1 MRLYNSN
8 GDSIEIDDT
17 EVENISDGYHT
28 FKELYY
34 HRAVLFATIVN
45 AYKDYAWKS
54 VRHSDGKRCF
64 DSDNWF
70 IVGIETPE
78 GRYTYHY
85 EMKYW
90 DLFNCIEIEKAPQW
104 DGHRPEDV
112 TRLLSLAKIKR
123 G

>member
-8 GDSIEIDDT
+8 GDSIEIDET

-45 AYKDYAWKS
+45 TYKDYAWKS
-54 VRHSDGKRCF
+54 MRHSNGKRCF

-70 IVGIETPE
+70 VVGIETPE
-78 GRYTYHY
+78 GQYTYHY

-90 DLFNCIEIEKAPQW
+90 DLFNCAVIEKAPEW

-112 TRLLSLAKIKR
+112 TRLLSLVK
-123 G
+123 